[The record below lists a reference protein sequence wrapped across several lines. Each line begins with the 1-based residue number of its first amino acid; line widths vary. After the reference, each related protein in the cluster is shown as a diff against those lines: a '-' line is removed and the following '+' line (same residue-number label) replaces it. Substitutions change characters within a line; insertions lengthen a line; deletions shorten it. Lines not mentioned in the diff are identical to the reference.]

1 MTGYE
6 LVFITVPT
14 LSEENLAVVLKKI
27 KKTLTEFEGKLIHE
41 YVWGRRRLAYEIAG
55 NDFGVYHAWYLTG
68 SGKTVDELQRQFGY
82 SDDVLRNQ
90 IVKTDDLDADA
101 AFLLNL
107 IPPKDETAEKE
118 EVQEKT
124 AEKATKVV
132 EQAETKTE
140 TVPEK
145 IKAEIVEKTETESEN
160 KTEDKAEDKAEEL
173 TDDTGNDKIEAVDA

>member
-14 LSEENLAVVLKKI
+14 LSEEDLAIVLKKI
-27 KKTLTEFEGKLIHE
+27 KKTLTEFDGKLIHE

-55 NDFGVYHAWYLTG
+55 NDFGVYHAWYFTG
-68 SGKTVDELQRQFGY
+68 CGKTVDELQRQFGY

-101 AFLLNL
+101 AFLHNL
-107 IPPKDETAEKE
+107 IPPKEETVEKE

-124 AEKATKVV
+124 AENVTKVV

-140 TVPEK
+140 TVPE
-145 IKAEIVEKTETESEN
+145 INKAETLEKTATESEN
-160 KTEDKAEDKAEEL
+160 KAE
-173 TDDTGNDKIEAVDA
+173 

>member
-14 LSEENLAVVLKKI
+14 LSEEDLEVVLNKI
-27 KKTLTEFEGKLIHE
+27 KKTLTEFDGKLIHE

-55 NDFGVYHAWYLTG
+55 NDFGVYHAWYFTG

-101 AFLLNL
+101 AFLHNL
-107 IPPKDETAEKE
+107 IPPKEETPEKE

-124 AEKATKVV
+124 AENVTKVV

-145 IKAEIVEKTETESEN
+145 NKAETVEKAGTES
-160 KTEDKAEDKAEEL
+160 EDKAEEL
-173 TDDTGNDKIEAVDA
+173 TDDTGKDKTEAVDA

>member
-14 LSEENLAVVLKKI
+14 LSEEDLVVVLKKI
-27 KKTLTEFEGKLIHE
+27 KKTLNEFDGKLIHE
-41 YVWGRRRLAYEIAG
+41 YVWGRRRLAYQIVG
-55 NDFGVYHAWYLTG
+55 NDFGVYHAWYFTG

-90 IVKTDDLDADA
+90 IVKTDNLDEDA
-101 AFLLNL
+101 AYLHDL

-124 AEKATKVV
+124 AENATKVV

-140 TVPEK
+140 TETETVPEK
-145 IKAEIVEKTETESEN
+145 NKAETVEKTETVSEN
-160 KTEDKAEDKAEEL
+160 KAEDKAEEL
-173 TDDTGNDKIEAVDA
+173 TDDTGKDKTEAVDA

>member
-14 LSEENLAVVLKKI
+14 LSEEDLEVVLKKI
-27 KKTLTEFEGKLIHE
+27 KKTLTEFGGKLIHE

-55 NDFGVYHAWYLTG
+55 NDFGVYHAWYFTG

-90 IVKTDDLDADA
+90 IVKTDDLDVDA
-101 AFLLNL
+101 AFLHNL
-107 IPPKDETAEKE
+107 IPPKEETAEKE
-118 EVQEKT
+118 EVQEKS
-124 AEKATKVV
+124 AENVTKVV

-145 IKAEIVEKTETESEN
+145 NKAETVEKTETESEN
-160 KTEDKAEDKAEEL
+160 QVEDKVEDL
-173 TDDTGNDKIEAVDA
+173 TDDTGKDKTEAVDA

>member
-14 LSEENLAVVLKKI
+14 LSEEDLAVVLKKI
-27 KKTLTEFEGKLIHE
+27 KKTLNEFDGKLIHE
-41 YVWGRRRLAYEIAG
+41 YVWGRRRLAYQIAG
-55 NDFGVYHAWYLTG
+55 NDFGVYHAWYFTG

-90 IVKTDDLDADA
+90 IVKTDELDEDA
-101 AFLLNL
+101 AFFHSL
-107 IPPKDETAEKE
+107 IPPKEETPEKE
-118 EVQEKT
+118 EVQEKF
-124 AEKATKVV
+124 AENETKVV

-145 IKAEIVEKTETESEN
+145 NKAENVEKAGTES
-160 KTEDKAEDKAEEL
+160 EDKAEDKAEEL
-173 TDDTGNDKIEAVDA
+173 TDDTGKDKTEAVKA